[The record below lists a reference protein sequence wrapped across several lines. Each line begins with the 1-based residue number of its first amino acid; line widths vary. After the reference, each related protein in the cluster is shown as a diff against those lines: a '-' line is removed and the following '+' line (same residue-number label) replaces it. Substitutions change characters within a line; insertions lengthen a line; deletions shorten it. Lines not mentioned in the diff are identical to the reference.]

1 MKTVDFAAC
10 TLAFFSS
17 PHRTCAGGSVS
28 VCADDKGNPLMPPP
42 ALLAVALGIVWRADI
57 APTELHADHSAYPSA
72 FAFPEKGS
80 CAGTLISEGY
90 ALTAA
95 HCFPPN
101 ENHPLPMSI
110 TLGSGYTAKVSARF
124 LNPCFDFDKD
134 GPNGVHAHTQHC
146 MHIHAC
152 SAFWC
157 SLGTHVVLLD
167 PKILHTHG

>member
-1 MKTVDFAAC
+1 
-10 TLAFFSS
+10 
-17 PHRTCAGGSVS
+17 
-28 VCADDKGNPLMPPP
+28 MPPP
-42 ALLAVALGIVWRADI
+42 ALLGVALGIVWRADI

-72 FAFPEKGS
+72 FAFPVKGS

-146 MHIHAC
+146 VRMHAVHSGAR
-152 SAFWC
+152 
-157 SLGTHVVLLD
+157 
-167 PKILHTHG
+167 